1 MANKRSTATT
11 YEPVDLN
18 QASLGEVRD
27 NYEEKNINTT
37 VRYAW
42 YGSGLLALIIASLG
56 FWYVAL
62 GRPHT
67 TKHVLSCL
75 MQCET

>member
-1 MANKRSTATT
+1 MANKRTTATT

-27 NYEEKNINTT
+27 NYEEKSINTT
-37 VRYAW
+37 IRYAW

-62 GRPHT
+62 GRTHR
-67 TKHVLSCL
+67 TKHLLPRLV
-75 MQCET
+75 